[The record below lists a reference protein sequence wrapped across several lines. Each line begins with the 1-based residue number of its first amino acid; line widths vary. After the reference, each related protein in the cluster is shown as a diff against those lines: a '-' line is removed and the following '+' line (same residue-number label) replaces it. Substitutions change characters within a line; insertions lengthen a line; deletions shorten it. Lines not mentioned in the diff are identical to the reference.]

1 MNISI
6 WCPFISEVATS
17 NTVVNTIKSIKKFT
31 KNKNINF
38 KIINAFGEWKTREDI
53 FEKLNVDIVNFN
65 KIKLNFLLSRPSFVF
80 SRIAYLIIF
89 VRSLS
94 KLHFYLKDKRPTY
107 LFCYLITSLPLFL
120 LFFFN
125 YKTKVILRISGYP
138 KLNFFRLLLWKLV
151 GKKIYLVT
159 CPSRDTYFNLKKLNI
174 FDENKIIYLPE
185 PVLFIE
191 EFRKKIKDQNIQEKN
206 FGDKNSILSIGRLT
220 RQKNFD
226 FLITAMK
233 DFLIKDKNLKLF
245 IIGEGEM
252 EQELANLIS
261 KLKLNN
267 QVFLLKYQN
276 NVIKYLKSCK
286 CFVLS
291 SLWEDPGYVLIEAAM
306 SNATI
311 ISSNCPNGPREILN
325 NGENG
330 YLFDSNSINDFK
342 VKFLNFLKSD
352 KNVIYQKKIKAKKN
366 IKQYT
371 LFSHYRMLSGY
382 LKI

>member
-1 MNISI
+1 MQFLLNNNYKMNISI
-6 WCPFISEVATS
+6 WCPFISEVATTK
-17 NTVVNTIKSIKKFT
+17 TVVNTIKSIKKFT

-53 FEKLNVDIVNFN
+53 FEKLNVDIIDFN
-65 KIKLNFLLSRPSFVF
+65 KIKLNFLLSRPNFVS
-80 SRIAYLIIF
+80 SRIAYIIIF
-89 VRSLS
+89 VKSLS

-125 YKTKVILRISGYP
+125 YKTRVILRISGYP
-138 KLNFFRLLLWKLV
+138 KLNFFRLSLWKLI
-151 GKKIYLVT
+151 GKKIHLVT
-159 CPSRDTYFNLKKLNI
+159 CPSRDTYSNLKKLNI
-174 FDENKIIYLPE
+174 FDKNKIIYLPE

-191 EFRKKIKDQNIQEKN
+191 EFRNKIKDKNIQEKN
-206 FGDKNSILSIGRLT
+206 FEDKNSILSIGRLT

-226 FLITAMK
+226 FLITAIK

-252 EQELANLIS
+252 KEELINLIS
-261 KLKLNN
+261 RFKLNN

-291 SLWEDPGYVLIEAAM
+291 SLWEDPGYVLVEAAM
-306 SNATI
+306 SNAII

-325 NGENG
+325 NGKNG

-342 VKFLNFLKSD
+342 DKFLNFLQSEKSL
-352 KNVIYQKKIKAKKN
+352 IYKKKLVQKKI
-366 IKQYT
+366 
-371 LFSHYRMLSGY
+371 
-382 LKI
+382 